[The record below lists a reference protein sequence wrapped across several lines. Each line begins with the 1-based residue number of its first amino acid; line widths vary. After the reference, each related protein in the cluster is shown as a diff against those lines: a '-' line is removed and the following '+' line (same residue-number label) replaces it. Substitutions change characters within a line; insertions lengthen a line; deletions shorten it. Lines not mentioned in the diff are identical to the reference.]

1 MSATSRAAVVA
12 AYHQP
17 FVVQDVP
24 LPAPEPGA
32 VLVRIECT
40 TVCGSDV
47 HIWEGGLEGG
57 AVPVRPP
64 LILGHEMVGSIVE
77 FGEGPRTD
85 SAGTPL
91 AVGDRLVWTHESCG
105 HCDMCS
111 VARHPEMC
119 RNRRVGMLR
128 DCREFPYVTGSFA
141 EYGYVW
147 PRADRLRVP
156 DDVKTEWA
164 AAASCAGRT
173 VVNAVERAGVLDYRH
188 SVLVQGSGPL
198 GLFATA
204 MLSRHGLRR
213 LIVVGGPASRLELAR
228 RWGADDTISV
238 EEFRTPE
245 ERHAAI
251 LEANDGNE
259 LDVAF
264 ELAGAP
270 TAFTEGVSLLGKA
283 GRYVVTGTLTPTEQ
297 SVPVNRIVER
307 QLSILG
313 AYSGVGDSYWK
324 AMEFMR
330 LNVDNFAWDDLFGD
344 RRYSLDEVGEAMASM
359 RSFAEIKPVI
369 VPGHGAGPTGQ
380 PSSQERRT

>member
-1 MSATSRAAVVA
+1 MNETSRAAVVA

-17 FVVQDVP
+17 FEVKNVP

-32 VLVRIECT
+32 ILVRIECA

-47 HIWEGGLEGG
+47 HIWQGGLEGG

-64 LILGHEMVGSIVE
+64 LILGHEMVGRIVE
-77 FGEGPRTD
+77 FGDGPHLD
-85 SAGTPL
+85 SAGTEL
-91 AVGDRLVWTHESCG
+91 AVGDRIVWTHESCG

-111 VARHPEMC
+111 VSGHPEMC

-141 EYGYVW
+141 EHGYVW

-164 AAASCAGRT
+164 SAASCAGRT
-173 VVNAVERAGVLDYRH
+173 VVNSIERAGVLDYRH
-188 SVLVQGSGPL
+188 TVVVQGSGPL

-213 LIVVGGPASRLELAR
+213 LIVVGGPEQRLELAR
-228 RWGADDTISV
+228 RWGADVTISV
-238 EEFRTPE
+238 DQHSTPE
-245 ERHAAI
+245 ARLAAV
-251 LEANDGNE
+251 LEANDGKE
-259 LDVAF
+259 VDVVF

-270 TAFTEGVSLLGKA
+270 TAFTEGVGMLGKA

-297 SVPVNRIVER
+297 SVRVNRIVDR

-330 LNVDNFAWDDLFGD
+330 LNAKNFAWDDLFGE
-344 RRYSLDEVGEAMASM
+344 RRYSLDEVGEAMARM
-359 RSFAEIKPVI
+359 RSFEEIKPVI
-369 VPGHGAGPTGQ
+369 VP
-380 PSSQERRT
+380 